1 MKTDKQKLLLI
12 VIPVILA
19 IVVVIIGIT
28 SIFGGIKQTT
38 DTITHEAGRELLL
51 DATKLFD
58 IDEETAAKVTFDT
71 SGVDV
76 KKVGSYELTAKYNGK
91 TYEFKVEVVDT
102 AAASIEFAQRYVF
115 TNDIGKADLT
125 SMIDIIYDASEYTLK
140 LVRFEK
146 SGTLSVMDEKALD
159 TITKSI
165 PLPCNEEQLLALGT
179 EDVPTEQGVYR
190 SVLEI
195 KDAYDNVRYEE
206 VYVILDKTG
215 AYIDEV
221 IDMEVTVA
229 KGKLEEKPV
238 LDMSKFTITDNVDG
252 MIKAE
257 NIKYELEVDNKENHT
272 WMATVS
278 YTDRAGNESSMT
290 FLVAVKEGDF
300 ADDSDNENSG
310 TTNNG
315 ATNDGSSNNG
325 TTNNGTVNNGGT
337 NQGNTNNQ
345 NSNQTPSGNTQTG
358 NGGTNNGSADNG
370 SSNNGGTNQGNT
382 NNQTPSGNTNSGNN
396 NQSSNDEQKYDP
408 ADTNKDGVVDGEEAY
423 KNISVYEQMAIDA
436 GYGNVV
442 DFGNGNYAVLTHED
456 DLINGKHAAT
466 YLREWLAERDLEPTR
481 MAGAVINYDND
492 WFWWIAYDTH
502 ELINEDDEEFWD

>member
-102 AAASIEFAQRYVF
+102 TAASIEFAQRYVF

-125 SMIDIIYDASEYTLK
+125 SMIDIIYDASEYSLK

-165 PLPCNEEQLLALGT
+165 PLPCDEEQLLALGT

-195 KDAYDNVRYEE
+195 KDAYENVRYEE

-229 KGKLEEKPV
+229 KGKIEEKPE

-257 NIKYELEVDNKENHT
+257 NIKCELEVDSKENHT

-290 FLVAVKEGDF
+290 FLVVVKEGDF
-300 ADDSDNENSG
+300 VDDSDN
-310 TTNNG
+310 TDNG
-315 ATNDGSSNNG
+315 ATDKGSSN
-325 TTNNGTVNNGGT
+325 TGTVNNSGT

-345 NSNQTPSGNTQTG
+345 NSNQTPSGNTQSG
-358 NGGTNNGSADNG
+358 NGTTNNGTNDSG
-370 SSNNGGTNQGNT
+370 STNNGGTDTGNT
-382 NNQTPSGNTNSGNN
+382 NTQKPSGNTNAGNN
-396 NQSSNDEQKYDP
+396 NQSSNDVQKYDP
-408 ADTNKDGVVDGEEAY
+408 ADTNKDGMVDGEEAY
-423 KNISVYEQMAIDA
+423 KNISASEQAAIDA

-442 DFGNGNYAVLTHED
+442 LLPTGNYGVLTHED
-456 DLINGKHAAT
+456 MMVNGKYGGT
-466 YLREWLAERDLEPTR
+466 YLREWLAERDLEPTHVS
-481 MAGAVINYDND
+481 GAVINYDND
-492 WFWWIAYDTH
+492 WFWFIAHDVH